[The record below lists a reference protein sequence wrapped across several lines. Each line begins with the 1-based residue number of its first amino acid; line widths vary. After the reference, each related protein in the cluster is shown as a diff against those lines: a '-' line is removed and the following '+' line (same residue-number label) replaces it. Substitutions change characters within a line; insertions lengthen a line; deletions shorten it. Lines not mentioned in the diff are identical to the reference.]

1 MIEHSP
7 DFTAPDAALLAL
19 RPSLASSATST
30 EPAGTVGHFLHHTL
44 RPVLKLQ
51 NLVLLTTIADFLHDH
66 HIPFRAASVTEQQRL
81 LAELLTRNTKLRYTL
96 VGLVAGLFTSTELAF
111 YRLHR
116 PELNRRLLELAVRR
130 AQDQTAFLTTL
141 LPSL

>member
-1 MIEHSP
+1 MCEPSL

-19 RPSLASSATST
+19 RPLLATASSAAPTD
-30 EPAGTVGHFLHHTL
+30 TVGHFLHHTL

-51 NLVLLTTIADFLHDH
+51 NQLLLTIIADFLHDH
-66 HIPFRAASVTEQQRL
+66 HVPFRVASATERQRL

-96 VGLVAGLFTSTELAF
+96 VGLVAGMFTSTELAF

-130 AQDQTAFLTTL
+130 AQDQTELLTTL
-141 LPSL
+141 LPSQ